1 MSLEFWFFLYVL
13 PLHPYILKI
22 KNSDGRSTLISDI
35 LMQIVISPF
44 SLEILRKLPS
54 FVFFSTKSLKNFLK
68 LSKINLYYIHVK
80 NNPKLT
86 WQANLLFELL
96 PCQLTKIC
104 KNCRKDIKCI
114 NISFYFLQKIHKMLY
129 TSCKFPPK

>member
-1 MSLEFWFFLYVL
+1 MGEAPLFL
-13 PLHPYILKI
+13 
-22 KNSDGRSTLISDI
+22 NI

-54 FVFFSTKSLKNFLK
+54 FVFFTTKSLKYFFK
-68 LSKINLYYIHVK
+68 LSKINLNYIHVK

-96 PCQLTKIC
+96 SCQLTKIC
-104 KNCRKDIKCI
+104 KNCRKDIKHI
-114 NISFYFLQKIHKMLY
+114 NISFYFLPKIHKML
-129 TSCKFPPK
+129 